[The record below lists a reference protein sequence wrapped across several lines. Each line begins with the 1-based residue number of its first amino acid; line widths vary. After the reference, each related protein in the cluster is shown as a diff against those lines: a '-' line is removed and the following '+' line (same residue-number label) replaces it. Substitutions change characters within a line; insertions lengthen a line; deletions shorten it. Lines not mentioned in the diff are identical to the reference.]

1 MAEIIVTEQRNDGID
16 VIEMKD
22 KDLTVRVTNL
32 GCHILSVWMKDKK
45 GKIDDVVLGLGKIE
59 DYKKDDKYLGGIL
72 GRAANRIKDGKFTLN
87 GQEYCLPVNNG
98 PNHLHGGIEGFDKKI
113 WDYEIRDHKVIFSY
127 LSKDMEEGY
136 PGNLRIHV
144 SYELTGNTL
153 TMVSYGTTDQDTIV
167 NLANHTYF
175 NLSGGKEKIYD
186 HRLKIKASQIAC
198 IDQDGCTTGEKLNVS
213 GTPFDF
219 RKLHRIGE
227 RMDEQHEQLLF
238 AGGYDHPYILSDQK
252 DQITLF
258 HEETGRK
265 VTISTNLPTVQLYT
279 SNFLE
284 GGLPGKEG
292 KVNENRDGVCLETQ
306 FMPNSVNLEE
316 EPQVI
321 LRKEDSYAVFTA
333 FKFEVQ
339 EDDG

>member
-1 MAEIIVTEQRNDGID
+1 MAEMKVIEQRQDGID
-16 VIEMKD
+16 IIEMKNQ
-22 KDLTVRVTNL
+22 DLTVRVTNL
-32 GCHILSVWMKDKK
+32 GCHILSVWMKDNKEN
-45 GKIDDVVLGLGKIE
+45 IDDVVLGLQNIE
-59 DYKKDDKYLGGIL
+59 DYKEDDKYIGGIL

-87 GQEYCLPVNNG
+87 GQEYHLPVNKG
-98 PNHLHGGIEGFDKKI
+98 PNHLHGGTEGFDKKV

-136 PGNLRIHV
+136 PGNLKIHV
-144 SYELTGNTL
+144 SYELTGNTF
-153 TMVSYGTTDQDTIV
+153 TMVYYGTTDKDTIV
-167 NLANHTYF
+167 NLSNHTYF

-186 HRLKIKASQIAC
+186 HKLKIKAAQIAC
-198 IDQDGCTTGEKLNVS
+198 VDQDGCTTGEKLFVD

-219 RKLHRIGE
+219 RKFHRIGE
-227 RMDEQHEQLLF
+227 RIDEDHEQLNF
-238 AGGYDHPYILSDQK
+238 AGGYDHAFVFSGQK

-265 VTISTNLPTVQLYT
+265 VTVSTNLPTVQLYT

-292 KVNENRDGVCLETQ
+292 RVNVNRDGVCLETQ
-306 FMPNSVNLEE
+306 FMPNAVNLEE
-316 EPQVI
+316 KPQVI
-321 LRKEDSYAVFTA
+321 LRKGGSYAVFTA

-339 EDDG
+339 EDD